1 MQIWHF
7 NRLSNNS
14 HSTTIQHQIS
24 YQYRYFI
31 HLRESQCPNRA
42 LPQPLPSIVQTVSGL
57 TLNRGLPELR
67 TVLRSRWSLGGKIKG
82 QNTQSW
88 IKYDYW
94 YYIWHC
100 YVFKC
105 EWFDNLLKNCLIS
118 IHDLTHLPP
127 TTLVFNDLGKIN
139 VEKNLL
145 MLG

>member
-31 HLRESQCPNRA
+31 QLRESQCPNRA

-105 EWFDNLLKNCLIS
+105 EWFDNLLKNCQFATMIWPVNLWPLQFSMIS
-118 IHDLTHLPP
+118 DKQIWK
-127 TTLVFNDLGKIN
+127 KIYCC
-139 VEKNLL
+139 
-145 MLG
+145 